1 MTPDDL
7 VVATEAHDYPLTLGH
22 LLHTAP
28 TCAPTRE
35 IVHGARGR
43 YDYRELRRRIG
54 RLAAGLAGLGVGPGA
69 TVAVMD
75 WDSPRYLECF
85 FVVPM
90 MGAVLHTINVRLSP
104 EQVLY
109 TINHAEDDVILV
121 HEDFIPLVAQIRDR
135 FERAPA
141 LVLVRDDD
149 SPAPGHPL
157 DFAADYGSLLEGG
170 ADGYDFPVLDERTRA
185 TTFYTTGTTGDPKGV
200 WYTHRQLVLHTLGAL
215 GAIASG
221 GGHARLHRDDV
232 YMPLTPM
239 FHVHGWGMPYVATLL
254 GIKQVYPGRY
264 EPEALLRLI
273 EREGV
278 TFSHCVPTIMHML
291 LGHPAARETDL
302 SGWKVVVG
310 GSAMPAGLARAA
322 MDRGIDV
329 FGGYGMSETGPVLTL
344 AQLERPALALPD
356 EAQIDLR
363 CKAGRPIPLVDIRVV
378 DESMRPLPADGASA
392 GEVVARAPWTT
403 NGYLKDR
410 EGSEALWRGGYL
422 HTGDIGF
429 LDGDGYLRVTD
440 RLKDV
445 IKSGGEW
452 ISSIEI
458 EDIVSRC
465 EGVAEAAAIGVPDAR
480 WGERPLVLVVPADPE
495 RPPEE
500 AAVRAAI
507 REAADGGRI
516 NRWAVPDR
524 IVLVGA
530 LDRTSV
536 GKIDKK
542 RLRSRYASAVRSG
555 VLAPPALSGSKPPPK
570 PPPTLS
576 GSEPPPKPPPAL
588 SGSEPPP
595 KPPPALSGSGPP
607 PKPPPAARPDEVLA
621 ELDESRR
628 GR

>member
-7 VVATEAHDYPLTLGH
+7 VVATEAYDYPLTLDH
-22 LLHTAP
+22 LLHTAL
-28 TCAPTRE
+28 TVAPGRE
-35 IVHGARGR
+35 IVYGDRGR
-43 YDYRELRRRIG
+43 SDYRELRRRIG
-54 RLAAGLAGLGVGPGA
+54 RLAGGLASLGVAPGA

-85 FVVPM
+85 FAIPM

-104 EQVLY
+104 EQILY
-109 TINHAEDDVILV
+109 TVNHAEDDVILV

-135 FERAPA
+135 IDRMPK
-141 LVLVRDDD
+141 LVLVREHDGD
-149 SPAPGHPL
+149 PAPAHGL
-157 DFAADYGSLLEGG
+157 DFSADYDSLLVRGR
-170 ADGYDFPVLDERTRA
+170 DGHEFPILDERTRA

-232 YMPLTPM
+232 YMPITPM
-239 FHVHGWGMPYVATLL
+239 FHVHAWGMPFVATLL

-278 TFSHCVPTIMHML
+278 TFSHCVPTILHML
-291 LGHPAARETDL
+291 LSAQVSREIDL

-310 GSAMPAGLARAA
+310 GSAMSAGLARAA

-344 AQLERPALALPD
+344 AQLERPSLALPD
-356 EAQIDLR
+356 DAQIELR
-363 CKAGRPIPLVDIRVV
+363 CKAGRPIPLVDLRVV
-378 DESMRPLPADGASA
+378 DESMRSLPPDGTST

-403 NGYLKDR
+403 NGYLKNR

-429 LDGDGYLRVTD
+429 MDANGYLRVTD

-452 ISSIEI
+452 ISSIEL

-465 EGVAEAAAIGVPDAR
+465 EGVAEAAAIGLPDAR
-480 WGERPLVLVVPADPE
+480 WGERPLVLVVPDDPE
-495 RPPEE
+495 RPPED
-500 AAVRAAI
+500 AVIRSAI
-507 REAADGGRI
+507 QEAADDGRI
-516 NRWAVPDR
+516 NWWVVPDR
-524 IVLVGA
+524 IELVEA
-530 LDRTSV
+530 LEKTSV
-536 GKIDKK
+536 GKVDKK
-542 RLRSRYASAVRSG
+542 RLRILYA
-555 VLAPPALSGSKPPPK
+555 
-570 PPPTLS
+570 
-576 GSEPPPKPPPAL
+576 
-588 SGSEPPP
+588 
-595 KPPPALSGSGPP
+595 
-607 PKPPPAARPDEVLA
+607 
-621 ELDESRR
+621 ES
-628 GR
+628 

>member
-1 MTPDDL
+1 MTPHDL
-7 VVATEAHDYPLTLGH
+7 VVATDAYDYPLTLDH
-22 LLHTAP
+22 LLHTALAV
-28 TCAPTRE
+28 APARE
-35 IVHGARGR
+35 IVDATRGR
-43 YDYRELRRRIG
+43 YDYRALRRRIA
-54 RLAAGLAGLGVGPGA
+54 RLAAGLASLGVKPGE

-85 FVVPM
+85 FAIPM
-90 MGAVLHTINVRLSP
+90 MGAVLHTVNVRLAP
-104 EQVLY
+104 DQILY
-109 TINHAEDDVILV
+109 TVNHAEDDVILV
-121 HEDFIPLVAQIRDR
+121 HEDFIPLVEQIRER
-135 FERAPA
+135 FERMPK

-149 SPAPGHPL
+149 GAPMPDHGL
-157 DFAADYGSLLEGG
+157 DFAADYRSLLERG
-170 ADGYDFPVLDERTRA
+170 ADGYEFPALDERTRA

-232 YMPLTPM
+232 YMPISPM
-239 FHVHGWGMPYVATLL
+239 FHVHAWGMPFVATLL
-254 GIKQVYPGRY
+254 GVKQVYPGRY
-264 EPEALLRLI
+264 DPETLLRLI

-278 TFSHCVPTIMHML
+278 TFSHCVPTVMHML
-291 LGHPAARETDL
+291 LGSPVADEVDL

-310 GSAMPAGLARAA
+310 GSAMSAGLARAA

-344 AQLERPALALPD
+344 AQLERPALSLPD
-356 EAQIDLR
+356 DAQIDLR
-363 CKAGRPIPLVDIRVV
+363 CRAGRPIPLVDLRVV
-378 DESMRPLPADGASA
+378 DESMRPVPPDGAST

-403 NGYLKDR
+403 NGYLKNR

-429 LDGDGYLRVTD
+429 LDADGYLRITD

-495 RPPEE
+495 HPPEE
-500 AAVRAAI
+500 AAIRAAI
-507 REAADGGRI
+507 REAADAGRI

-524 IVLVGA
+524 IVPVGA
-530 LDRTSV
+530 LERTSV

-542 RLRSRYASAVRSG
+542 RLRVRYA
-555 VLAPPALSGSKPPPK
+555 
-570 PPPTLS
+570 TQ
-576 GSEPPPKPPPAL
+576 
-588 SGSEPPP
+588 
-595 KPPPALSGSGPP
+595 
-607 PKPPPAARPDEVLA
+607 
-621 ELDESRR
+621 
-628 GR
+628 